1 MERSTVMSGK
11 RRDNK
16 NRILR
21 NGESQRKDGRYAFK
35 YVDANGQV
43 QFVYSWKLEKT
54 DKTPT
59 GKRDDISLREKEKM
73 IQRDLYDGIVPNGGE
88 MTVLQL
94 VEKYVLQKTGIRH
107 NTEAGYKTVI
117 NIIKKDSFGKQRI
130 DRVKISDARAWLIK
144 LQKDGRSYSSI
155 HFRWRSMMICYAK
168 IHLSF
173 SLLRLLS
180 MTA

>member
-1 MERSTVMSGK
+1 MSGK

-54 DKTPT
+54 DKTPA

-88 MTVLQL
+88 MTVLRL
-94 VEKYVLQKTGIRH
+94 VEKYVLQKTGVRH
-107 NTEAGYKTVI
+107 NTEAG
-117 NIIKKDSFGKQRI
+117 
-130 DRVKISDARAWLIK
+130 
-144 LQKDGRSYSSI
+144 
-155 HFRWRSMMICYAK
+155 
-168 IHLSF
+168 
-173 SLLRLLS
+173 
-180 MTA
+180 